1 MSLPRSWR
9 ALSGKTASLQLR
21 RNSRRSAE
29 HCFFGEPERFRAKGR
44 RRSSE
49 EVARRLVGSIS
60 CDAVVRNVIAD
71 SCERLGQHPGP
82 DDIVRK
88 DGLRMDHRGV
98 PALLDV
104 DDAVVEGNPLHLS
117 ELVAAPLMKRFTAA
131 ELNLLRR
138 ESIAMHGRFG
148 RPPNRAHKRQA
159 RDPGPLF
166 E

>member
-1 MSLPRSWR
+1 MGFPRTRR
-9 ALSGKTASLQLR
+9 ALNRQNASLQFR
-21 RNSRRSAE
+21 RNARRSAE
-29 HCFFGEPERFRAKGR
+29 RCLLGEPDRFRAKGR

-49 EVARRLVGSIS
+49 EVARCLIRSIS

-71 SCERLGQHPGP
+71 SCQGLCQHPGP

-98 PALLDV
+98 RALLDV

-117 ELVAAPLMKRFTAA
+117 ELVAAPLVKRFAA
-131 ELNLLRR
+131 AKLNLLRR
-138 ESIAMHGRFG
+138 ESIAMHGRFR

-159 RDPGPLF
+159 RDSCPLL